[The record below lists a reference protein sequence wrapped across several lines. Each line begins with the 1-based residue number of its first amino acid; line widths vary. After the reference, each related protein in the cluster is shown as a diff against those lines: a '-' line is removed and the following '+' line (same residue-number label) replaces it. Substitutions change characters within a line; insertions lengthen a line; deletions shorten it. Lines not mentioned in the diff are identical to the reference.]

1 GGLANPEAAF
11 YALNAP
17 DGSLQRGAPIDWSAE
32 RSGSLVHL
40 NTLAC
45 SLGIEL
51 WLRLLRGEIESWWQR
66 VTWEAG
72 GELQV
77 TGTAVA
83 GQATCSLCQGV

>member
-1 GGLANPEAAF
+1 M
-11 YALNAP
+11 
-17 DGSLQRGAPIDWSAE
+17 DWSAQ

-51 WLRLLRGEIESWWQR
+51 WLRLLRGEIDSWWQR

-72 GELQV
+72 GDLQV

-83 GQATCSLCQGV
+83 GQARVDAFGLAVSASLR